1 MKILYLIYALFV
13 IELVLTNSVRGDEMD
28 NKNNYEYEVIGM
40 TCSACEAAVRNAVS
54 KVSEIDELNINLL
67 TGKMTLKSS
76 EDRSDAIKAA
86 VLKAGYD
93 IKDVASE
100 VSSASNVDEEELA
113 MRRRLIVS
121 ICFMIP
127 LFYLSMGHMMGLPIP
142 SFFVGAQNAINFAF
156 TQFLLTMPILIV
168 NKNFFTK
175 GFKTLI
181 HRAPNMDSLIAIGSS
196 AAVIYGI
203 YAIYKIGGALGA
215 SNFEMVHHFSMD
227 LYFET
232 AAMILTLIT
241 VGKYFEARS
250 KGQTT
255 TAIKK
260 LLDLSPKTA
269 TVRIDGEEISI
280 DISKLKLGDTVL
292 VYEGMSVP
300 TDGVVVQGRG
310 SVDESAIT
318 GESLPV
324 YKEGKSEIIGGTV
337 LVSGYLEVLVTK
349 LGGDTVL
356 SQIVKIVN
364 EAASSKAPISR
375 LADKVSGIFVPVVI
389 GIAIVTFVVW
399 MIAGY
404 GFEFAM
410 SMAISVLV
418 ISCPCALGLATP
430 TAIMVGTG
438 KGASLGI
445 IFKNATALE
454 ELSSVKTVLM
464 DKTGTI
470 TKGEPEVIDICPIGI
485 SEDEFMKIAL
495 SVEWQSSH
503 PLSKAVVTKAAESG
517 VAPYSVSDFRSVEGR
532 GVRCVIDGKNYLGGN
547 AIFMR
552 DNSIEIDSYNNRAEE
567 FASSG
572 KTTLYFADE
581 GTLLGV
587 LSVADPVKESSAEAI
602 SSFEQSGVAVSMLT
616 GDNETTARAIANT
629 AGIKD
634 VKAGVLPADK
644 ERYVREASENGRVAM
659 IGDGIN
665 DAPALTRADVGIAVA
680 AGTDIAIESA
690 DVVLMKNDLNDAVTA
705 YNLSRKVMRNIK
717 QNLFW
722 AFFYN
727 ALGIPV
733 AAGVFYLSFGL
744 RLNPM
749 IGAAAMSFSSICVV
763 TNALRLR
770 RFKARNNGIN
780 RIELKR
786 EEGVLMSKLIEVDGM
801 MCDHC
806 KGRVQKTLQD
816 IDGVIDVLVDL
827 TAKTAKITTESVI
840 SDDLIKSS
848 IENAGYTV
856 NSISEV

>member
-1 MKILYLIYALFV
+1 M
-13 IELVLTNSVRGDEMD
+13 NND
-28 NKNNYEYEVIGM
+28 NRYEYDVLGM
-40 TCSACEAAVRNAVS
+40 TCSACEAAVRNAVL
-54 KVSEIDELNINLL
+54 KVSGIDDLNINLL
-67 TGKMTLKSS
+67 TGKMTLNAAENKS
-76 EDRSDAIKAA
+76 EAIKAA

-93 IKDVASE
+93 IKDLG
-100 VSSASNVDEEELA
+100 SADKDDMATNDEERT
-113 MRRRLIVS
+113 MKIRLITS

-127 LFYLSMGHMMGLPIP
+127 LFYLSMGHMIGLPIP
-142 SFFVGAQNAINFAF
+142 SFFIGGQNAINFAF
-156 TQFLLTMPILIV
+156 TQFLLTLPTLIV
-168 NKNFFTK
+168 NRNFFIK
-175 GFKTLI
+175 GFTTLI

-196 AAVIYGI
+196 AAVLYGI
-203 YAIYKIGGALGA
+203 YAIYKIGAALGA
-215 SNFEMVHHFSMD
+215 SDMEAVHHFAMD

-269 TVRIDGEEISI
+269 TVRIDGEERVIETRELKIS
-280 DISKLKLGDTVL
+280 DTVI
-292 VYEGMSVP
+292 VYEGMSIP
-300 TDGVVVQGRG
+300 ADGIVISGKG
-310 SVDESAIT
+310 SGNESAIT

-324 YKEGKSEIIGGTV
+324 FKEDGAEVIGGTV
-337 LVSGYLEVLVTK
+337 LDSGYIEVSVTK

-356 SQIVKIVN
+356 AQIIKIVN
-364 EAASSKAPISR
+364 EAAASKAPISR
-375 LADKVSGIFVPVVI
+375 LADSVSGIFVPIVM
-389 GIAIVTFVVW
+389 GIAALTFIVWTVQ
-399 MIAGY
+399 GQ

-410 SMAISVLV
+410 SMAIAVLV

-454 ELSSVKTVLM
+454 ELSSVKSVLM

-470 TKGEPEVIDICPIGI
+470 TKGEPEVIDIYSIGMP
-485 SEDEFMKIAL
+485 EDEFLKIAL
-495 SVEWQSSH
+495 SVEWQSNH
-503 PLSKAVVTKAAESG
+503 PLSKAVTKIAASRGIKPFEVENFS
-517 VAPYSVSDFRSVEGR
+517 SVEGR
-532 GVRCVIDGKNYLGGN
+532 GVRCSIDGKSFLGGN
-547 AIFMR
+547 ELFMR
-552 DNSIEIDSYNNRAEE
+552 DNSIEVDSYSEIAKEY
-567 FASSG
+567 ATAG
-572 KTTLYFADE
+572 KTALYFASVDK
-581 GTLLGV
+581 LLGI
-587 LSVADPVKESSAEAI
+587 LSVADPVLETSAQAV
-602 SSFEQSGVAVSMLT
+602 SNFERSGVHVSMLT
-616 GDNETTARAIANT
+616 GDNELTAKAIAKT

-634 VKAGVLPADK
+634 VRAGVLPADK
-644 ERYVREASENGRVAM
+644 ERYVREASSKGKVAM

-690 DVVLMKNDLNDAVTA
+690 DVILMKNDLNDAVVA
-705 YNLSRKVMRNIK
+705 YNLSKKVMRNIK

-727 ALGIPV
+727 ALGIPI
-733 AAGVFYLSFGL
+733 AAGVFYLGFDI

-770 RFKARNNGIN
+770 RFKSDKKA
-780 RIELKR
+780 KKQ
-786 EEGVLMSKLIEVDGM
+786 EEVKVMNKLIEVDGM

-806 KGRVQKTLQD
+806 KGRVSQTLQGL
-816 IDGVIDVLVDL
+816 DGVYDVVVDL
-827 TAKTAKITTESVI
+827 SAKTAKIASEKSL
-840 SDDLIKSS
+840 SDEIIKSS
-848 IENAGYTV
+848 IENAGYSV
-856 NSISEV
+856 ISISEV